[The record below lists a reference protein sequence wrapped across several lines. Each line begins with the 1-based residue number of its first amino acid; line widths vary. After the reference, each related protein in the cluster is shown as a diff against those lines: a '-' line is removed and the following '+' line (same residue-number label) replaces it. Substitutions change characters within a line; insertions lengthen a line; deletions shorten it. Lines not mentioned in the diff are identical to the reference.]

1 MCKLKTLAADRGQR
15 QIDDGSN
22 GYNEVTKTTTDV
34 GKIKKNNALE
44 NSVNEFEAKEQ
55 DRDVDIDSS
64 KEFTVNEGP
73 LLENPE
79 EKEVKCMCMLFMII
93 NDDLAHIF

>member
-1 MCKLKTLAADRGQR
+1 M
-15 QIDDGSN
+15 
-22 GYNEVTKTTTDV
+22 
-34 GKIKKNNALE
+34 GKIKENKALE
-44 NSVNEFEAKEQ
+44 YSVGKFEANEQ

-73 LLENPE
+73 LFENPE

-93 NDDLAHIF
+93 NDDLALIL